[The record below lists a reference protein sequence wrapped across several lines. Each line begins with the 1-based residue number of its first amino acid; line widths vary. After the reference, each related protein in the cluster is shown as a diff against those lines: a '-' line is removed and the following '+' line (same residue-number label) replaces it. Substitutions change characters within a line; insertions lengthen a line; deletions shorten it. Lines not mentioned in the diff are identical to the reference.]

1 MNYNQSLATPQSE
14 TLAAFRF
21 EADELFI
28 NKLETLPFEG
38 TEKWCEF
45 RTETGVKV
53 RVYNPDYV
61 IEGVPVYCTVQSHVS
76 PRGYAETRVHF
87 APTTDPRRLP
97 NFQSI
102 AVPELG
108 SRLSEMGI
116 EF

>member
-1 MNYNQSLATPQSE
+1 MKFSQSLATPQSE

-28 NKLETLPFEG
+28 DKLEALPFEG

-45 RTETGVKV
+45 RTEAGVKI

-61 IEGVPVYCTVQSHVS
+61 IEGVLVYCTIQSHVS
-76 PRGYAETRVHF
+76 PRGHAETRVHF

-97 NFQSI
+97 NFQTI
-102 AVPELG
+102 AVSEIATK
-108 SRLSEMGI
+108 LSEMGI